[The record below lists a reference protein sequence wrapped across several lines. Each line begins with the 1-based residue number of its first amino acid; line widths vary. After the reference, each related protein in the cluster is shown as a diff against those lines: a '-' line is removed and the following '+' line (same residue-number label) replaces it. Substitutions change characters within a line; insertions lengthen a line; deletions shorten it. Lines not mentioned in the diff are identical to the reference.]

1 MQHTVER
8 PLTKSQSPVWQA
20 LRAAAPQTIPVLAGY
35 FVLGMGYGIYAQSL
49 GLPGWMPMLMGTVV
63 YGGSL
68 EFVLASLLTGAFAP
82 LSAFLMGLMIQ
93 ARHLFYGLAMLE
105 RYKGYG
111 LRSFYMI
118 FAMSDETFSITCSA
132 EPPEGVDKGW
142 FMFFIT
148 LLDQLYWVLSAG
160 LGAVLGSV
168 LPFSTEGVDFVM
180 TAMFTVIFMNQWE
193 KDKQHYSA
201 LIGLAVPLVCLVLF
215 GSGSFLLP
223 AMGCMLVLLLALRR
237 PIEKAE
243 DTAADNQ
250 KEETGV

>member
-1 MQHTVER
+1 M
-8 PLTKSQSPVWQA
+8 
-20 LRAAAPQTIPVLAGY
+20 
-35 FVLGMGYGIYAQSL
+35 
-49 GLPGWMPMLMGTVV
+49 
-63 YGGSL
+63 
-68 EFVLASLLTGAFAP
+68 
-82 LSAFLMGLMIQ
+82 
-93 ARHLFYGLAMLE
+93 
-105 RYKGYG
+105 
-111 LRSFYMI
+111 
-118 FAMSDETFSITCSA
+118 
-132 EPPEGVDKGW
+132 
-142 FMFFIT
+142 
-148 LLDQLYWVLSAG
+148 
-160 LGAVLGSV
+160 LGSV

-250 KEETGV
+250 KEENGV

>member
-1 MQHTVER
+1 MEYATGQQLTRRQSTVWR
-8 PLTKSQSPVWQA
+8 A
-20 LRAAAPQTIPVLAGY
+20 LHAAAPQTIPVLAGY
-35 FVLGMGYGIYAQSL
+35 FVLGLGYGIYVQSL
-49 GLPGWMPMLMGTVV
+49 GLPVWMPMLMGTVV

-68 EFVLASLLTGAFAP
+68 EFVLASLLLSAFSP
-82 LSAFLMGLMIQ
+82 LSAFLMALMIQ

-132 EPPEGVDKGW
+132 TPPEGVDKGW

-148 LLDQLYWVLSAG
+148 LLDQLYWVGSAG
-160 LGAVLGSV
+160 LGAALGTV

-180 TAMFTVIFMNQWE
+180 TAMFTVIFLNQWE
-193 KDKQHYSA
+193 KDQQHGSA
-201 LIGLAVPLVCLVLF
+201 LIGLAVPLVCLMVF

-223 AMGCMLVLLLALRR
+223 SMGGILVLLLALRR
-237 PIEKAE
+237 PMEKAAGE
-243 DTAADNQ
+243 VE
-250 KEETGV
+250 K